1 MIDVSFLAPPRRWPV
16 RLLGGLRRR
25 LRTSELWLIALS
37 VAVGGAAGLLA
48 VFQSRIAH
56 GLQSLLYH
64 IGGGDHLSAVARIAP
79 ASAAWLAVGGLVLG
93 LFTWAVSRRR
103 STGLIDVVEANALHG
118 GVLGLADSLIVCIQT
133 VISNGF
139 GASVGLEAA
148 YAQAGGAV
156 ASFAGGRL
164 KVRRRDMRILV
175 GAGAGAAIGAAFG
188 APLTGAF
195 YAFEIVIG
203 SYTPS
208 AIAPVAAACLTA
220 VLSAKAAGGL
230 PYSIEIKAQRP
241 PDAIGYALYAG
252 LGLICALAGVG
263 IMRLVAVAERWI
275 RRSPI
280 PLVIRPAVG
289 GILLGGLAIVSPQT
303 LSAGHGALHLD
314 LAVGMPITLLALVFL
329 LKTSAS
335 VISLGFGFR
344 GGLFFA
350 SLFLGSLL
358 GQIYAGLINLTPL
371 IGRLAPENAALV
383 GLGALAVSIVGG
395 PLTMSFLVLET
406 TGDFGVAAA
415 TLAAALIASTVV
427 RERFGYSFSTWRL
440 HLRGETI
447 RSARDVGWMRSLT
460 AGRMMRPDPQ
470 TVAAATRV
478 AAFRQRFPL
487 GSTSRLVLLDTDARY
502 AGVLVTAHAFA
513 ADVDPQAEVETL
525 AISRDLI
532 LTPDLTIETVMK
544 VFETSGT
551 DELAVVDAERHVM
564 GLLAEAYVLRRY
576 ASELERQQLD
586 LYGERR
592 DPA

>member
-16 RLLGGLRRR
+16 RLLGALRRR
-25 LRTSELWLIALS
+25 LRTSELWLILLS
-37 VAVGGAAGLLA
+37 VAVGAAAGLLA

-56 GLQSLLYH
+56 AMQSALYH
-64 IGGGDHLSAVARIAP
+64 IGASDHLSAVAHISPMRAL
-79 ASAAWLAVGGLVLG
+79 WLAAGGLTLG
-93 LFTWAVSRRR
+93 VFTWVVSRRR
-103 STGLIDVVEANALHG
+103 STRLVDVVEANALHG
-118 GVLGLADSLIVCIQT
+118 GVLGIADSAIVCIQT
-133 VISNGF
+133 MISNGF

-148 YAQAGGAV
+148 YAQAGGAA
-156 ASFAGGRL
+156 ASYAGGRL
-164 KVRRRDMRILV
+164 KIRRHDMRILV

-208 AIAPVAAACLTA
+208 AIAPVAAACLTS
-220 VLSAKAAGGL
+220 VMVAKGVGGL
-230 PYSIEIKAQRP
+230 PYSIEIKAQHS
-241 PDAIGYALYAG
+241 PDAIGYALYSG
-252 LGLICALAGVG
+252 LGLIAALVGVA
-263 IMRLVAVAERWI
+263 IMRLVGLAERLV

-280 PLVIRPAVG
+280 PQPLRPALG
-289 GILLGGLAIVSPQT
+289 GILLAGLAIVSPQT

-314 LAVGMPITLLALVFL
+314 LAVGMPITILAIVLL

-335 VISLGFGFR
+335 VVSLGFGFR

-358 GQIYAGLINLTPL
+358 GQIYAGLLDLTPL
-371 IGRLAPENAALV
+371 TEKLTPENAALV
-383 GLGALAVSIVGG
+383 GMGALAVSIVGG

-447 RSARDVGWMRSLT
+447 RSARDIGWVRALT

-478 AAFRQRFPL
+478 EAFRQRFPL
-487 GSTSRLVLLDTDARY
+487 GSTSRVILLDADARY
-502 AGVLVTAHAFA
+502 QGILVTSDVFA
-513 ADVDPQAEVETL
+513 EGVDPQAEVATL
-525 AISRDLI
+525 AISKDLA
-532 LTPDLTIETVMK
+532 LTPETDVAAVMK
-544 VFETSGT
+544 IFEASGT
-551 DELAVVDAERHVM
+551 DELAVVDAERHVL
-564 GLLAEAYVLRRY
+564 GLLAEAYVVRRY
-576 ASELERQQLD
+576 ASELERQQLEF
-586 LYGERR
+586 YGESRE
-592 DPA
+592 

>member
-16 RLLGGLRRR
+16 RLAGALRRR

-56 GLQSLLYH
+56 GMQSALYG
-64 IGGGDHLSAVARIAP
+64 IGEADHLSAVARIAP
-79 ASAAWLAVGGLVLG
+79 ARALWLVVGGLALG
-93 LFTWAVSRRR
+93 VFTWAARRRR
-103 STGLIDVVEANALHG
+103 STGLVDVVEANALHG
-118 GVLGLADSLIVCIQT
+118 GVLSLTDSVIVCIQT
-133 VISNGF
+133 MISNGF

-148 YAQAGGAV
+148 YAQAGGAA

-208 AIAPVAAACLTA
+208 AIAPVAAACLA
-220 VLSAKAAGGL
+220 SVLAAKGVGGV
-230 PYSIEIKAQRP
+230 PYSIGIKAQHA
-241 PDAIGYALYAG
+241 PDAVGYLLYGG
-252 LGLICALAGVG
+252 LGLICALAGVA
-263 IMRLVAVAERWI
+263 IMQLVAAGERLV

-280 PLVIRPAVG
+280 PTALRPAVG
-289 GILLGGLAIVSPQT
+289 GVLLGALAILSPQT

-314 LAVGMPITLLALVFL
+314 LAVGMPLALLAIVLV
-329 LKTSAS
+329 LKSLAS
-335 VISLGFGFR
+335 VVSLSFGFR

-358 GQIYAGLINLTPL
+358 GQIYAGLLDLTPL
-371 IGRLAPENAALV
+371 TEKLTPENAALV
-383 GLGALAVSIVGG
+383 GMGALAVAIVGG

-447 RSARDVGWMRSLT
+447 RSARDIGWMRSLT
-460 AGRMMRPDPQ
+460 AGRMMRPDPV

-478 AAFRQRFPL
+478 EAFRQRFPL
-487 GSTSRLVLLDTDARY
+487 GSTSRVILLDDTARY
-502 AGVLVTAHAFA
+502 AGVLVTADAFA
-513 ADVDPQAEVETL
+513 EGVDPQAEVATL
-525 AISRDLI
+525 AISRELV
-532 LTPDLTIETVMK
+532 LTPDMGLEAVMRI
-544 VFETSGT
+544 FEASGT
-551 DELAVVDAERHVM
+551 DELAVVDAERHVL
-564 GLLAEAYVLRRY
+564 GLLAEAYVVRRY
-576 ASELERQQLD
+576 ASELERQQMD
-586 LYGERR
+586 LYGESR
-592 DPA
+592 D

>member
-16 RLLGGLRRR
+16 RLLGALRRR
-25 LRTSELWLIALS
+25 LRTSELWLILLS
-37 VAVGGAAGLLA
+37 VAVGAAAGLLA
-48 VFQSRIAH
+48 VFQGRIAH
-56 GLQSLLYH
+56 AMQSVLYG
-64 IGGGDHLSAVARIAP
+64 IGGGDHLSAVTAISPARAL
-79 ASAAWLAVGGLVLG
+79 WLAAGGLALG

-103 STGLIDVVEANALHG
+103 STGLVDVVEANALYG

-133 VISNGF
+133 IISNGF

-148 YAQAGGAV
+148 YAQAGGAA
-156 ASFAGGRL
+156 ASYAGSRL
-164 KVRRRDMRILV
+164 KIRRHDMRILV

-208 AIAPVAAACLTA
+208 AIAPVAAACLTSVMA
-220 VLSAKAAGGL
+220 AKAIGGL
-230 PYSIEIKAQRP
+230 PYSIEIKSQHS
-241 PDAIGYALYAG
+241 PDALGYALYSG
-252 LGLICALAGVG
+252 LGLISALVGVA
-263 IMRLVAVAERWI
+263 IMQLVANAERLV

-280 PLVIRPAVG
+280 PQAVRPAIG
-289 GILLGGLAIVSPQT
+289 GLLLGGLAMVSPQT

-314 LAVGMPITLLALVFL
+314 LAVGMPITILAIVLL
-329 LKTSAS
+329 LKTTAS
-335 VISLGFGFR
+335 IVSLGFGFR

-358 GQIYAGLINLTPL
+358 GQIYAGLLDLTPL
-371 IGRLAPENAALV
+371 TERLTPENAALV
-383 GLGALAVSIVGG
+383 GMGALAVAIVGG

-447 RSARDVGWMRSLT
+447 RSARDIGWVRALT

-470 TVAAATRV
+470 TAAAATRV
-478 AAFRQRFPL
+478 EAFRQRFPL
-487 GSTSRLVLLDTDARY
+487 GSTSRVILLDADARY
-502 AGVLVTAHAFA
+502 CGVLVTADVFA
-513 ADVDPQAEVETL
+513 EGVDPQAEVSTL
-525 AISRDLI
+525 AISKDLA
-532 LTPDLTIETVMK
+532 LSPETDVEAVMK
-544 VFETSGT
+544 IFEASGT
-551 DELAVVDAERHVM
+551 DELAVIDADRHVL
-564 GLLAEAYVLRRY
+564 GLLAEAYVVRRY
-576 ASELERQQLD
+576 ASELERQHLEV
-586 LYGERR
+586 YGESRN
-592 DPA
+592 

>member
-1 MIDVSFLAPPRRWPV
+1 MIDVSLLAPPRRWPV
-16 RLLGGLRRR
+16 RLLSALRRR
-25 LRTSELWLIALS
+25 LRTSELWLILLS
-37 VAVGGAAGLLA
+37 VAVGAAAGLLA

-56 GLQSLLYH
+56 AMQSALYH
-64 IGGGDHLSAVARIAP
+64 IGPNDHLSAVAAISPMRAL
-79 ASAAWLAVGGLVLG
+79 WLAVGGLALG

-103 STGLIDVVEANALHG
+103 STRLVDVVEANALHG
-118 GVLGLADSLIVCIQT
+118 GVLGLADSVIVCIQT
-133 VISNGF
+133 IISNGF

-148 YAQAGGAV
+148 YAQAGGAA
-156 ASFAGGRL
+156 ASYAGGRL
-164 KVRRRDMRILV
+164 KLRRHDMRILV

-208 AIAPVAAACLTA
+208 AIAPVAAACLTS
-220 VLSAKAAGGL
+220 VMVAKGVGGL
-230 PYSIEIKAQRP
+230 PYSIEIKAQHS
-241 PDAIGYALYAG
+241 PDAIGYALYSG
-252 LGLICALAGVG
+252 LGLICALAGVA
-263 IMRLVAVAERWI
+263 IMQLVAGAERLV

-280 PLVIRPAVG
+280 SQAMRPAVG
-289 GILLGGLAIVSPQT
+289 GLLLGGLALVSPQT

-314 LAVGMPITLLALVFL
+314 LAVGMPVALLAVVLL

-335 VISLGFGFR
+335 IVSLGFGFR

-358 GQIYAGLINLTPL
+358 GQIYAGLLDLTPL
-371 IGRLAPENAALV
+371 TEKLTPENAALV
-383 GLGALAVSIVGG
+383 GMGALAVSIVGG

-406 TGDFGVAAA
+406 TSDFGVAAA

-447 RSARDVGWMRSLT
+447 RSARDIGWMRALT

-478 AAFRQRFPL
+478 EAFRQRFPL
-487 GSTSRLVLLDTDARY
+487 GSTSRVILLDADARY
-502 AGVLVTAHAFA
+502 QGILVTSDVFA
-513 ADVDPQAEVETL
+513 EGVDPQAEVATL
-525 AISRDLI
+525 AISKDLA
-532 LTPDLTIETVMK
+532 LSPETDVAAVMK
-544 VFETSGT
+544 IFEASGT
-551 DELAVVDAERHVM
+551 DELAVIDAERHVL
-564 GLLAEAYVLRRY
+564 GLLAEAYVVRRY
-576 ASELERQQLD
+576 AGELERQQLEF
-586 LYGERR
+586 YGESRE
-592 DPA
+592 